1 MFGLSFDCFAL
12 GLRLALAVLV
22 GGILGLNRDLHRKPA
37 GVRTHALVSLGSA
50 VVTMLIFETTQHAP
64 DALSRVMQ
72 GLLTGVGFL
81 GAGVI
86 IHHDMEHRVEG
97 LTTAASVWIVAIL
110 GMACGAGQG
119 GIVLMGVLLTLAVL
133 IFGGPIEHAFAR
145 WFNTRRPPLP

>member
-1 MFGLSFDCFAL
+1 MVGLSFDCFAL
-12 GLRLALAVLV
+12 GLRLALAVLA

-81 GAGVI
+81 
-86 IHHDMEHRVEG
+86 D
-97 LTTAASVWIVAIL
+97 
-110 GMACGAGQG
+110 
-119 GIVLMGVLLTLAVL
+119 LLYLSA
-133 IFGGPIEHAFAR
+133 
-145 WFNTRRPPLP
+145 

>member
-1 MFGLSFDCFAL
+1 MVGLSFDCFAL

-22 GGILGLNRDLHRKPA
+22 GGMLGLNRDLHRKPA

-86 IHHDMEHRVEG
+86 IHHDTEHRVEG
-97 LTTAASVWIVAIL
+97 LTTAASVWITAIL
-110 GMACGAGQG
+110 GIACGAGQG
-119 GIVLMGVLLTLAVL
+119 GMALMGLLLALAVL
-133 IFGGPIEHAFAR
+133 LFGGPIEHAFAR
-145 WFNTRRPPLP
+145 WFNARRSPLP

>member
-1 MFGLSFDCFAL
+1 MVGLSFDCFVL

-37 GVRTHALVSLGSA
+37 GVRTHALVSLGGA
-50 VVTMLIFETTQHAP
+50 VVTLLILETTQHAP

-97 LTTAASVWIVAIL
+97 LTTAASVWMTAIL

-119 GIVLMGVLLTLAVL
+119 GIVLMGVLLALAVL
-133 IFGGPIEHAFAR
+133 ICGGPIEHTVAR

>member
-1 MFGLSFDCFAL
+1 M
-12 GLRLALAVLV
+12 
-22 GGILGLNRDLHRKPA
+22 LGLNRDLHRKPA

-86 IHHDMEHRVEG
+86 IHHDTEHRVEG
-97 LTTAASVWIVAIL
+97 LTTAASVWITAIL
-110 GMACGAGQG
+110 GIACGAGQG
-119 GIVLMGVLLTLAVL
+119 GMVLMGLLLALAVL
-133 IFGGPIEHAFAR
+133 LFGGPIEHAFAR
-145 WFNTRRPPLP
+145 WFNARRPPLP